1 VAATYEVVTVNRA
14 GREHRRQYTAEDALA
29 PGSVIRLDGRD
40 WLVEALEDSR
50 AIAKPARYRLT
61 LRHPDGH
68 EEVGAMRRYRP
79 DAPGIGHMF
88 TTGDVSWQVV
98 DEQLARDESGPYL
111 EMVAERDF
119 GDIED
124 LPNHELEHVEARREE
139 LPEAAQAVFERA
151 ETAGLAPVRRAG
163 AGGGA
168 RLAEAAEYIDA
179 LILEEIEDDL
189 LEQCGVNPA
198 QDPRETWLEQSKIAC
213 GRISA
218 GSATTSKATT
228 TRSRSGNS
236 ATGGSSRRS
245 AASRTRA
252 IRTAGTAGSA
262 GSSTPAP
269 SRPRAS
275 GGFARRK
282 SSCRRLGRWNGST
295 RSSSGP
301 ARPARPPPFVSRA
314 RARA

>member
-1 VAATYEVVTVNRA
+1 MAATYDVVTVNRA
-14 GREHRRQYTAEDALA
+14 GREHRRQYTAEDALS

-119 GDIED
+119 GEIED

-139 LPEAAQAVFERA
+139 LPDAAQAVFERA
-151 ETAGLAPVRRAG
+151 ETAGLELELVALEPGEAPDW
-163 AGGGA
+163 
-168 RLAEAAEYIDA
+168 AEAAEYIDA

-198 QDPRETWLEQSKIAC
+198 QDPRETWLETVQDRLREDLRGFRDDIEGDHDEIEEWEFRD
-213 GRISA
+213 GRIFASIGSFEDESNPDSGHGWLCRLLDA
-218 GSATTSKATT
+218 GALAAAGFRRVRKAQVLL
-228 TRSRSGNS
+228 
-236 ATGGSSRRS
+236 
-245 AASRTRA
+245 
-252 IRTAGTAGSA
+252 
-262 GSSTPAP
+262 P
-269 SRPRAS
+269 
-275 GGFARRK
+275 
-282 SSCRRLGRWNGST
+282 
-295 RSSSGP
+295 
-301 ARPARPPPFVSRA
+301 
-314 RARA
+314 